1 MKRNHSISYLFY
13 TLPIVILYIHHI
25 YIYLSE
31 NMDKANKNRNDAWSH
46 LAAVIG
52 TVDRRV
58 CRSPLPCGNLVMI
71 VAI

>member
-1 MKRNHSISYLFY
+1 MKRNHS
-13 TLPIVILYIHHI
+13 I

-31 NMDKANKNRNDAWSH
+31 NMDKANKNRDDAWSH

-58 CRSPLPCGNLVMI
+58 CRSPLPCGNLVII